1 MSERLRRILDLH
13 FDADFGS
20 PYWQRR
26 LRAGACPP
34 PDEINSLEDLG
45 RFGAFDLGL
54 LSRHPVEDFSPRA
67 VRARTSLVLAETGG
81 TSGTPASTA
90 YTREDFEEAFIT
102 PFLNSVGATPFDE
115 GHWLWLGPGGPHIIG
130 KAAQR
135 IAALTTGSDA
145 FSVDFDPRWFRRLTP
160 GSVARE
166 RYLGH
171 VLEQAHRVLAHQD
184 VRYLFSTPVVL
195 QALGEA
201 LPDAVRERIRFV
213 YLGGMPVRGGALIS
227 LGEYFPNAQFLAG
240 YGNTLFGV
248 LHEATPAPAS
258 DAPRTYLPQG
268 DRLIVRV
275 VPAGE
280 SSAADRCN
288 QRVAAGARGQV
299 MLHRLDE
306 SAFLPCVLERDGA
319 ERVACGETQDG
330 LRDPD
335 ALQTSRFTPD
345 SGIY

>member
-1 MSERLRRILDLH
+1 MSDRLRQILELH
-13 FDADFGS
+13 FDPNFGS
-20 PYWQRR
+20 PYWLRR
-26 LRAGACPP
+26 LHAGDCPP
-34 PDEINSLEDLG
+34 PEEIRSLDDLA
-45 RFGAFDLGL
+45 RFGAFDLGI
-54 LSRHPVEDFSPRA
+54 LSRHPVEDFIPKA
-67 VRARTSLVLAETGG
+67 VRTRASLVLAETGG
-81 TSGTPASTA
+81 TSGIPASTA
-90 YTREDFEEAFIT
+90 YTREDFEDAFIK
-102 PFLNSVGATPFDE
+102 PFLRTAGTESFDE

-135 IAALTTGSDA
+135 IATLTTGSDA

-195 QALGEA
+195 LALGQALPEV
-201 LPDAVRERIRFV
+201 VRAAIRFI
-213 YLGGMPVRGGALIS
+213 YLGGMPVRSAALLS
-227 LGEYFPNAQFLAG
+227 LGQQFPNAKFLAG

-248 LHEATPAPAS
+248 LHEATPARPS
-258 DAPRTYLPQG
+258 DCPRTYFPQG
-268 DRLIVRV
+268 DRLVVRV
-275 VPAGE
+275 VPQE
-280 SSAADRCN
+280 QSRWDL
-288 QRVAAGARGQV
+288 RVEPGTRGRV

-306 SAFLPCVLERDGA
+306 SAFLPCVLERDSA
-319 ERVACGETQDG
+319 ERVDCGAAQDG
-330 LRDPD
+330 LCDPD

>member
-1 MSERLRRILDLH
+1 MSDRLRRILDLH
-13 FDADFGS
+13 FDPAFGS
-20 PYWQRR
+20 PYWLRR
-26 LRAGACPP
+26 LHAGQCPP
-34 PDEINSLEDLG
+34 PDEIRSLEDLS
-45 RFGAFDLGL
+45 RFGTFDLAL
-54 LSRHPVEDFSPRA
+54 LCRHPVEDFIPKA
-67 VRARTSLVLAETGG
+67 VRARASLVLAETGG
-81 TSGTPASTA
+81 TSGIPASTA
-90 YTREDFEEAFIT
+90 YTREDFEDAFIK
-102 PFLNSVGATPFDE
+102 PFLHTTRATTFGE

-135 IAALTTGSDA
+135 IASLTTGSDA
-145 FSVDFDPRWFRRLTP
+145 FSVDFDPRWFRRLAP

-201 LPDAVRERIRFV
+201 LPDAVGERIRFI
-213 YLGGMPVRGGALIS
+213 YLGGMPVRGPALVT
-227 LGEYFPNAQFLAG
+227 LGQHFPNAQFLAG

-248 LHEATPAPAS
+248 VHELAPAS
-258 DAPRTYLPQG
+258 ATDRPRTYLPES
-268 DRLIVRV
+268 DRLIARV
-275 VPAGE
+275 VPTGE
-280 SSAADRCN
+280 SSEAHRCD
-288 QRVAAGARGQV
+288 QRVVPGTRGQV

-306 SAFLPCVLERDGA
+306 SAFLPCVLERDSA
-319 ERVACGETQDG
+319 ERVDCGEAQDG

>member
-1 MSERLRRILDLH
+1 MSERLRHVLDLH
-13 FDADFGS
+13 FNPDFGS
-20 PYWQRR
+20 PYWLRR
-26 LRAGACPP
+26 LQAGECPRP
-34 PDEINSLEDLG
+34 ETIRTLEDLP
-45 RFGAFDLGL
+45 RFGAFDLDHL
-54 LSRHPVEDFSPRA
+54 RQYPIEDFIPQA
-67 VRARTSLVLAETGG
+67 VRTRASLILAETGG

-90 YTREDFEEAFIT
+90 YTQADFEAAFIQ
-102 PFLNSVGATPFDE
+102 PFLRVAGAGTFGA

-195 QALGEA
+195 SALGEA
-201 LPDAVRERIRFV
+201 LPVAVRERIDFI
-213 YLGGMPVRGGALIS
+213 YLGGMPVRAAALS
-227 LGEYFPNAQFLAG
+227 ALGQYFPNAHFLAG

-248 LHEATPAPAS
+248 LHEAAPSRPA
-258 DAPRTYLPQG
+258 DAPRVYLPES
-268 DRLIVRV
+268 DRLVVRV
-275 VPAGE
+275 VPE
-280 SSAADRCN
+280 SAAACD
-288 QRVAAGARGQV
+288 QRVAPGTRGRV

-306 SAFLPCVLERDGA
+306 SAFLPCVLERDSA
-319 ERVACGETQDG
+319 ERVPCGDTQDG

-335 ALQTSRFTPD
+335 ALQTSRFTSD